1 MSEEDLKSEKRIKSL
16 VDETKSIV
24 KSFDKNNDGEVDLI
38 NAIDGLRELMQNN
51 SELLNERSKEY
62 NQNFIQQLVRLSNY
76 IEDKKRN
83 IQKLY
88 LLVNEILDGA
98 EIGEYDEL
106 FWISDE
112 RGRRTIIYDDINEER

>member
-1 MSEEDLKSEKRIKSL
+1 MKSEKRIKSL